1 MKGVRRVRPTRW
13 SLLLALVTTLTLV
26 AGTSA
31 VLAQGRG
38 AGGGSKTPR
47 TPSAANTSAA
57 PDPGGGTVH
66 GSKTLSASDI
76 SCDGAVTVTLSL
88 IGETGIAGEPEDIML
103 VLDRSGSMAGAPLAN
118 LKTAAKAF
126 VDIIDKATDGT
137 LNGTIANGS
146 RVGVVSFASTATLN
160 VALTSNATAVKS
172 AIDALAASGNTN
184 HAAAITLAQ
193 STLAGSVPTNTK
205 EMIVFTDGMT
215 TPGLG
220 DPHAAAAAA
229 RAAGT
234 VIFAIGLGSVNV
246 GQLND
251 WATDPDSEHVFIA
264 PTSGDLVAI
273 FKKIGAAIVVPAA
286 TNIVVSDTVN
296 GHFSVSGAAASKGTV
311 SQAGNVLTWSLAELG
326 METVTLTYTA
336 THDATKSGGVEQVNA
351 SVTYSDAEGHTVTFP
366 NPSVNVRGC
375 AAAIKLAPPTATNEL
390 TTGANHTVTATVLD
404 NFGNPVPGINV
415 SFDVT
420 AGPNAGATGS
430 GTTSAAGTV
439 PFTYP
444 AAVIGPAGLGTDT
457 IQACF
462 TNGEGKAVCDTAQKT
477 WVDTTPPTATC
488 SPTTNPS
495 GKNVPTAGT
504 GTGSSGQNPD
514 GFYELTA
521 TDVAGPVTIMVGPFG
536 PFPSGTKIKFTQAP
550 GSSPRIKPGPGDIDW
565 HITLPTDLIFV
576 ATDPSGNSTTVTC
589 LVPPPPK

>member
-1 MKGVRRVRPTRW
+1 
-13 SLLLALVTTLTLV
+13 LLLALVATLTLV

-31 VLAQGRG
+31 VLAKDHGRG
-38 AGGGSKTPR
+38 HGKGGSTA
-47 TPSAANTSAA
+47 PSAADAPARRGGSAA
-57 PDPGGGTVH
+57 QAQAALEQVGPVT

-76 SCDGAVTVTLSL
+76 SCNGAVDVTLTLTGVS
-88 IGETGIAGEPEDIML
+88 GIAGDPEDIML

-126 VDIIDKATDGT
+126 VDIIDEATDGA

-146 RVGVVSFASTATLN
+146 RVGVVSFSTTATLDQ
-160 VALTSNATAVKS
+160 ALTTNATAVKS
-172 AIDALAASGNTN
+172 TIDALAAGGATD
-184 HAAAITLAQ
+184 HEAAITLAQ

-205 EMIVFTDGMT
+205 QMIIFTDGQT
-215 TPGLG
+215 NDGNGIAEAQAARNAGTEIFSIGLVGLG
-220 DPHAAAAAA
+220 GIDQA
-229 RAAGT
+229 
-234 VIFAIGLGSVNV
+234 
-246 GQLND
+246 QLEA

-264 PTSGDLVAI
+264 PTSADLKTI
-273 FKKIGAAIVVPAA
+273 FEKIGAAIIVPAA
-286 TNIVVSDTVN
+286 TNIVVTDTVSS
-296 GHFSVSGAAASKGTV
+296 HFSVSGAAASKGTV
-311 SQAGNVLTWSLAELG
+311 SQAGNVLTWSITELRT
-326 METVTLTYTA
+326 ETVTLRYTA
-336 THDATKSGGVEQVNA
+336 THDATASGGVEQVNT
-351 SVTYSDAEGHTVTFP
+351 SVAYSDAEGHTVTFP
-366 NPSVNVRGC
+366 NPSVNVHGC
-375 AAAIKLAPPTATNEL
+375 AAAIELTPPTATNEL
-390 TTGANHTVTATVLD
+390 TTGASHTVTATVTDDLGD
-404 NFGNPVPGINV
+404 PVAGVAV
-415 SFDVT
+415 SFEVT

-430 GTTSAAGTV
+430 GTTGAGGTV

-457 IQACF
+457 IRACF
-462 TNGEGKAVCDTAQKT
+462 TNGQGNAVCDTAQKT
-477 WVDTTPPTATC
+477 WVDTTPPVAAC

-495 GKNVPTAGT
+495 GKNIPRAGT

-521 TDVAGPVTIMVGPFG
+521 SDVAGPVTITVGPFG

-565 HITLPTDLIFV
+565 HITLPTDLVFV

>member
-38 AGGGSKTPR
+38 MGSGSKTPR
-47 TPSAANTSAA
+47 TPSAANTSAV

-66 GSKTLSASDI
+66 SSKTLSASDI
-76 SCDGAVTVTLSL
+76 SCDGAVKVTLSL

-103 VLDRSGSMAGAPLAN
+103 VLDRSGSMAGAPLAD

-146 RVGVVSFASTATLN
+146 RVGVVSFASTATLD
-160 VALTSNATAVKS
+160 VALTSNATAVKA

-193 STLAGSVPTNTK
+193 STLAGSVPANTK

-229 RAAGT
+229 QAAGT
-234 VIFAIGLGSVNV
+234 VIFAIGLGNVNV

-264 PTSGDLVAI
+264 PTSGDLAAI

-311 SQAGNVLTWSLAELG
+311 SQAGNVLTWSIAELG

-351 SVTYSDAEGHTVTFP
+351 SVIYSDAEGHTVTFP

-375 AAAIKLAPPTATNEL
+375 AAAIELAPPTATNEL
-390 TTGANHTVTATVLD
+390 TTGANHTVTATVRD

-430 GTTSAAGTV
+430 GTTSAGGTV

-462 TNGEGKAVCDTAQKT
+462 TNGEGIAVCDTAQKT

-495 GKNVPTAGT
+495 GKNVPKAGT

-521 TDVAGPVTIMVGPFG
+521 TDVAGPVTIKVGP
-536 PFPSGTKIKFTQAP
+536 PF
-550 GSSPRIKPGPGDIDW
+550 
-565 HITLPTDLIFV
+565 LP
-576 ATDPSGNSTTVTC
+576 A
-589 LVPPPPK
+589 